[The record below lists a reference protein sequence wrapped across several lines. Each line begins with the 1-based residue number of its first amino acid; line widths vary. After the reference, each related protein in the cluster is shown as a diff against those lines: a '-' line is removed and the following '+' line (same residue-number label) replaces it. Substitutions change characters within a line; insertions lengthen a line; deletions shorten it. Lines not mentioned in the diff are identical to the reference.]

1 MFLFGEKIF
10 LRALEPSDVELLY
23 QWENDPEIWQ
33 ISQTLTPYSKHTL
46 KQFVDSAKEDIFLA
60 KQVRFMINLLHT
72 KQTVG
77 ILDIFDIDF
86 MNSRAGMG
94 ILIDRNFR
102 NQEIGASAIEL
113 AINYLF
119 NTLLFHQVY
128 CNIMNDNT
136 ISLKLFEKCG
146 FSVVGVKRDWTKTQ
160 DGFKDV
166 VLLQRING
174 KAIPE
179 QSVGNVK

>member
-1 MFLFGEKIF
+1 MFLFGKKIF

-33 ISQTLTPYSKHTL
+33 ISQTLTPYSKFSL
-46 KQFVDSAKEDIFLA
+46 KEFIDSSREDIFSA

-77 ILDIFDIDF
+77 ILDVFDIDF

-94 ILIDRNFR
+94 ILIDKNFR
-102 NQEIGASAIEL
+102 NQEIGTEAIEL

-128 CNIMNDNT
+128 CNIMNNNS

-146 FSVVGVKRDWTKTQ
+146 FSVCGTKKDWTKTAA
-160 DGFKDV
+160 GYEDV
-166 VLLQRING
+166 VMLQRINH
-174 KAIPE
+174 II
-179 QSVGNVK
+179 SR

>member
-1 MFLFGEKIF
+1 MFLFGLKIF

-23 QWENDPEIWQ
+23 QWENDPEIWK
-33 ISQTLTPYSKHTL
+33 ISQTLTPYSKYTL
-46 KQFVDSAKEDIFLA
+46 KQFIDSAKEDIFSS

-86 MNSRAGMG
+86 VNSRAGIG
-94 ILIDRNFR
+94 IIIDKNFR
-102 NQEIGASAIEL
+102 NQEIGAEAIEL

-119 NTLLFHQVY
+119 KTLLFHQIY
-128 CNIMNDNT
+128 CNVLNSNS

-146 FSVVGVKRDWTKTQ
+146 FSVIGIKKDWTKMQT
-160 DGFKDV
+160 GFEDV
-166 VLLQRING
+166 VMLQRINN
-174 KAIPE
+174 
-179 QSVGNVK
+179 Q